1 MSVYLRGTCK
11 RAHRHSGECKHYH
24 FSFRLNGKRYRGSI
38 PEARTKWQAEQAEL
52 RIRQEVFEGR
62 FGKAE
67 IGTMKFGDFVDR
79 AYLPWAKTNKR
90 SWKDDEYKL
99 PVLKTF
105 FHNTSLRDITP
116 FSIERFKQT
125 RLNTPTKHK
134 KPRSLATVSLEM
146 ALLSRI
152 FSLAMDFK
160 VVETN
165 PCLKVAKL
173 KLDNQRYRY
182 LLPEEEPRLRSV
194 FTGQR
199 SHLANLV
206 AIAIGTGLRKN
217 ELLTLRIKHID
228 FARDLILVTGTKTRK
243 NREVPMNPEVR
254 GIMLRLCRSKSV
266 EDYVFVS
273 PRTGRHLTDVKRAFH
288 GACAAAKIYGL
299 VWHDLRATFGTRL
312 GEAGFDAFTI
322 AALMGHS
329 NIRTTQRYVRAT
341 ERNKREAVQ
350 AVMLSSRGH
359 NLATRVNAITQ
370 NSAVA

>member
-24 FSFRLNGKRYRGSI
+24 YSFRLNGKRYRGSI

-52 RIRQEVFEGR
+52 RIKQEVFEGR
-62 FGKAE
+62 FGKME
-67 IGTMKFGDFVDR
+67 VGTVKFADFVDR
-79 AYLPWAKTNKR
+79 VYLPWAKANKR

-105 FHNTSLRDITP
+105 FHNNALRDITP

-125 RLNTPTKHK
+125 RLTTPTKHK
-134 KPRSLATVSLEM
+134 TPRSLATVSLEM

-152 FSLAMDFK
+152 FTLALGFK
-160 VVETN
+160 EVETN
-165 PCLKVAKL
+165 PCRNVAKL

-182 LLPEEEPRLRSV
+182 LLPEEEPRLRSAL
-194 FTGQR
+194 TGQR
-199 SHLANLV
+199 SHLADLV
-206 AIAIGTGLRKN
+206 PVAVGTGLRKN

-228 FARDLILVTGTKTRK
+228 FARDLIVVTGTKTRK
-243 NREVPMNPEVR
+243 NREVPMNSEVR
-254 GIMLRLCRSKSV
+254 EIMLRLRRSKSV
-266 EDYVFVS
+266 EDYVFVN
-273 PRTGRHLTDVKRAFH
+273 PKTGGRLTDIKRAFH
-288 GACAAAKIYGL
+288 GACAAAKIHGL

-329 NIRTTQRYVRAT
+329 NVRTTQRYVRAT
-341 ERNKREAVQ
+341 ERNEREAVQ
-350 AVMLSSRGH
+350 AKRC
-359 NLATRVNAITQ
+359 
-370 NSAVA
+370 